1 MALLYGRARVMPEV
15 KSSHSAH
22 IFASPHYNE
31 EEKKAFLH
39 RRRYNM
45 VLSEQPPD
53 CQSLADFVRTELQE
67 FYRTF
72 RFSRDHQRIT
82 QAAER
87 LRLALS
93 RVERVVAHPTQ
104 LVVFTKFVVLRY
116 EAALVRLSTSS
127 ATPNPTVIFFS
138 TDTCIR

>member
-1 MALLYGRARVMPEV
+1 ME
-15 KSSHSAH
+15 
-22 IFASPHYNE
+22 
-31 EEKKAFLH
+31 
-39 RRRYNM
+39 
-45 VLSEQPPD
+45 LSKHLPD

-67 FYRTF
+67 FYRTL

-93 RVERVVAHPTQ
+93 RVERVVGNPTQ

-116 EAALVRLSTSS
+116 EAALVRLSTSR

-138 TDTCIR
+138 TRTCMKSNILY

>member
-1 MALLYGRARVMPEV
+1 
-15 KSSHSAH
+15 
-22 IFASPHYNE
+22 
-31 EEKKAFLH
+31 
-39 RRRYNM
+39 M

-67 FYRTF
+67 FYRTL

-93 RVERVVAHPTQ
+93 RVERVVTNPTQ
-104 LVVFTKFVVLRY
+104 RYDWSRDQQWSFVSLYAYVQ
-116 EAALVRLSTSS
+116 EAKQELKSFVRHHT
-127 ATPNPTVIFFS
+127 
-138 TDTCIR
+138 